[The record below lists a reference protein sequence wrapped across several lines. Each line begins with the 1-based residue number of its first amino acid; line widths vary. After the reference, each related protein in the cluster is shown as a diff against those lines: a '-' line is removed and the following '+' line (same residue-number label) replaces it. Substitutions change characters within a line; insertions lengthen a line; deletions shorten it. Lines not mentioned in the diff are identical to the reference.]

1 MIVSYLLLS
10 RTRDSNIIC
19 DRLYVID
26 AFGTCHRAHCST
38 TGMTQYMKYNVMGFI
53 MNKEVIIFMK
63 CYIWYGCE
71 DTMNCDCGLCES

>member
-26 AFGTCHRAHCST
+26 AF
-38 TGMTQYMKYNVMGFI
+38 MTQYMKYNVMGFI
-53 MNKEVIIFMK
+53 MNKEIIIFMK
-63 CYIWYGCE
+63 CYICYGCE
-71 DTMNCDCGLCES
+71 DTMNCNCGLCES

>member
-26 AFGTCHRAHCST
+26 AF
-38 TGMTQYMKYNVMGFI
+38 MTQYMKYNVMGFI

-71 DTMNCDCGLCES
+71 DTMNCDCGLCKR